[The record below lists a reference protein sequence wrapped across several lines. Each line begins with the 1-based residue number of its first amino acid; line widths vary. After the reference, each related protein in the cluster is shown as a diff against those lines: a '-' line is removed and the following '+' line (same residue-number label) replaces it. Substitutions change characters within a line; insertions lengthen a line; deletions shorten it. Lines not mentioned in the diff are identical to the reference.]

1 MDITDILFN
10 VRADLSL
17 KDRANIER
25 DLQGC
30 DGVVSVHF
38 SLDHPHLLE
47 VAYNPETINS
57 DTLLQHITERG
68 LQASKIGL

>member
-10 VRADLSL
+10 VRADLST

-38 SLDHPHLLE
+38 SKDHPHLLE

-57 DTLLQHITERG
+57 DTLMKHITERG